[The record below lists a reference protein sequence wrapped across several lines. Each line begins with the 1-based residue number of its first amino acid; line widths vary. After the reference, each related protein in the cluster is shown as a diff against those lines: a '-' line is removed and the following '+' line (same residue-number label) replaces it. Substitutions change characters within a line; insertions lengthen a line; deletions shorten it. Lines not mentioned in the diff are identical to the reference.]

1 MDVTGKGQRTCTN
14 IHRMWD
20 RRWFNGDINVKSV
33 WRPFH
38 AAGSTVGLDIKGSA
52 RPEACWFSSCLPCAA
67 SALWA
72 ETAGIIGPSAE
83 LLWAQ
88 LGAAWVLGEG
98 GEGSSSGLLSS
109 TMATAGVPLESTSQ
123 WTGPCCLLPAHRRT
137 VTRCS
142 DCPCREKGITGP
154 LCAPMINREGG
165 REQTRERVREKKRE
179 REWKRGYSLRL
190 INFDCRFLWNEKHY

>member
-88 LGAAWVLGEG
+88 LGAAWVPRGGGRGQQLRPTFIHHGDRRGATGEHESVNG
-98 GEGSSSGLLSS
+98 PLLSFAS
-109 TMATAGVPLESTSQ
+109 AQTNCDTLLWLPLQ
-123 WTGPCCLLPAHRRT
+123 
-137 VTRCS
+137 
-142 DCPCREKGITGP
+142 REGHYWPP
-154 LCAPMINREGG
+154 LCSND
-165 REQTRERVREKKRE
+165 Q
-179 REWKRGYSLRL
+179 
-190 INFDCRFLWNEKHY
+190 